1 MNFAEEFSRKL
12 GMRTTFN
19 GREVAALA
27 LKGSALAVSEM
38 LACQETVDA
47 AAAAQKTPQ
56 PPKDPFEAAPDRK
69 NANDPFEL

>member
-1 MNFAEEFSRKL
+1 
-12 GMRTTFN
+12 MRATFN

-38 LACQETVDA
+38 LACQEAVNA
-47 AAAAQKTPQ
+47 AAAAQNAPQ
-56 PPKDPFEAAPDRK
+56 PPKDPFEAAPDKR